1 MGISL
6 FLKQNELE
14 APNNFHQRNSWLDT
28 VTLKPNY
35 ASTAV
40 AEQRFNSLPVGT
52 IIKKLTVKSSLVEII
67 GRPNIL
73 SHKIMSEIDR
83 YKLGGSVQR

>member
-14 APNNFHQRNSWLDT
+14 APNNFHERNSWIDT

-35 ASTAV
+35 ASIAV
-40 AEQRFNSLPVGT
+40 AERRFNSLPVGT
-52 IIKKLTVKSSLVEII
+52 IIKKLTVKSSLVEIS
-67 GRPNIL
+67 GETEYL
-73 SHKIMSEIDR
+73 ES
-83 YKLGGSVQR
+83 